1 MNKEKKTLY
10 LLDAMALIYRAYY
23 AFAKNPRINSKGV
36 NTSATFGFAN
46 TLLELLR
53 KEKPQYLGVVFD
65 TKVPTFR
72 HIEYK
77 EYKAHREKMP
87 EDLASAIPTIKKLLK
102 ALNIPVIEKDGY
114 EADDVIGTLAKKAEK
129 EELTTYMV
137 TPDKDF
143 GQLVSENIFML
154 KPARGGK
161 AAEIIGIKEVTEKW
175 ELQNPEQFIDI
186 LGLWGDAADNIPGIP
201 GIGEKRAKELIKEYG
216 SIENLLKNTDKLKG
230 KMKENV
236 INYGEQGLLSKG
248 LATIMVTVP
257 ITLELSKLELSAP
270 NYSELRVLLDELEF
284 NRLGTNIIEYYRQN
298 FSETQGD
305 FFLEAPMEVEDEE
318 EETSIEKVEV
328 IYSLIKNKKERSELI
343 AKLSNE
349 KSFCFDTET
358 TNIDPNKAELVGI
371 SFSWK
376 AGEAYYV
383 TMPEN
388 YEDTLQII
396 KEFKEVLENPN
407 IIKVGQNLKY
417 DMDVLYWYEIQV
429 RGKIFDTMVAHYLI
443 RPEAKHSLD
452 VLAKHYLNYDTVEYK
467 SLFDAKDK
475 VKDIRKV
482 DLELLKDYACE
493 DADITWRLKEK
504 LEEELIEFGVDK
516 VFEEIETPLI
526 PVLTCMENT
535 GVRIDENFL
544 LDLSEELEGDISTLT
559 KKIYEYAEEEFNVAS
574 PKQLGIIL
582 FEKLKVT
589 DKPKLTKTK
598 QYSTGEAEMQK
609 LKSKHP
615 IVEVI
620 LEYRGLAK
628 LKSTYLDALPKL
640 INPRTNKI
648 HTSYNQAVVATGRLS
663 SNNPNLQNIPIRTE
677 QGRKV
682 RKAFIPSDKDHVLL
696 AADYSQI
703 ELRIFASMSRE
714 PNMMEAFRQG
724 VDIHTATA
732 ARVFGVE
739 IAEVSREQRSKA
751 KMVNF
756 GIIYGISAFGL
767 AERLSISRTE
777 AKEIMTQYFEK
788 YPGIKDFMQQ
798 LIDFA
803 KANEFVETIHKRRR
817 YLRDINSGNGMMRSF
832 AERNAINAP
841 VQGSA
846 ADMIKI
852 AMVRV
857 HQELIDKNLKSR
869 MIMQVHDEL
878 VLDVLKTEQEEVK
891 EIVERCMVE
900 AMPLEV
906 PVEVDMKF
914 GVDWLEAH

>member
-1 MNKEKKTLY
+1 L
-10 LLDAMALIYRAYY
+10 
-23 AFAKNPRINSKGV
+23 
-36 NTSATFGFAN
+36 
-46 TLLELLR
+46 
-53 KEKPQYLGVVFD
+53 
-65 TKVPTFR
+65 PT
-72 HIEYK
+72 
-77 EYKAHREKMP
+77 
-87 EDLASAIPTIKKLLK
+87 
-102 ALNIPVIEKDGY
+102 
-114 EADDVIGTLAKKAEK
+114 
-129 EELTTYMV
+129 
-137 TPDKDF
+137 
-143 GQLVSENIFML
+143 
-154 KPARGGK
+154 
-161 AAEIIGIKEVTEKW
+161 
-175 ELQNPEQFIDI
+175 
-186 LGLWGDAADNIPGIP
+186 
-201 GIGEKRAKELIKEYG
+201 
-216 SIENLLKNTDKLKG
+216 
-230 KMKENV
+230 
-236 INYGEQGLLSKG
+236 
-248 LATIMVTVP
+248 
-257 ITLELSKLELSAP
+257 
-270 NYSELRVLLDELEF
+270 
-284 NRLGTNIIEYYRQN
+284 
-298 FSETQGD
+298 
-305 FFLEAPMEVEDEE
+305 
-318 EETSIEKVEV
+318 
-328 IYSLIKNKKERSELI
+328 
-343 AKLSNE
+343 
-349 KSFCFDTET
+349 
-358 TNIDPNKAELVGI
+358 
-371 SFSWK
+371 
-376 AGEAYYV
+376 
-383 TMPEN
+383 N

-396 KEFKEVLENPN
+396 KEFKAVLENPK
-407 IIKVGQNLKY
+407 IVKVGQNLKY

-429 RGKIFDTMVAHYLI
+429 KGKIFDTMVAHYLI

-452 VLAKHYLNYDTVEYK
+452 VLAKHYLSYDTVEYK

-544 LDLSEELEGDISTLT
+544 SDLSTDLEGDISILT
-559 KKIYEYAEEEFNVAS
+559 KKIYEYAGEEFNIAS

-582 FEKLKVT
+582 FEKLKIT

-598 QYSTGEAEMQK
+598 QYSTGESEMQK

-648 HTSYNQAVVATGRLS
+648 HTSYNQAIVATGRLS

-703 ELRIFASMSRE
+703 ELRIFASMSQE

-732 ARVFGVE
+732 ARVFDVK
-739 IAEVSREQRSKA
+739 ITEVSREQRSKA

-767 AERLSISRTE
+767 AERLGISRTE

-788 YPGIKDFMQQ
+788 YSGIKDFMQQ

-803 KANEFVETIHKRRR
+803 KTNEFVETIHKRRR

-857 HQELIDKNLKSR
+857 HQELIDKKLKSR

-900 AMPLEV
+900 AMPLDV

-914 GVDWLEAH
+914 GEDWLEAH